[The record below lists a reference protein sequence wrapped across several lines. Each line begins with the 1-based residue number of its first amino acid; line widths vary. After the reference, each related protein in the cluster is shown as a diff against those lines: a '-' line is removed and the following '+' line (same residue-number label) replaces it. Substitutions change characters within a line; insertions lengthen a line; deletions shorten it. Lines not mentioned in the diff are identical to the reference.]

1 MSEKNL
7 IPFPERTESEQRKI
21 AQKGGKASGRARRR
35 KKELRDVARAILET
49 VDVESGK
56 TVAETATI
64 AIIQQA
70 LKGNVKAY
78 ECLRDTAYGKPVSTV
93 EMTGKGGAP
102 IVPPTFNIV
111 AHE

>member
-35 KKELRDVARAILET
+35 KKELREVVRILLET
-49 VDVESGK
+49 VDSVTGK
-56 TVAETATI
+56 TVAEAATV
-64 AIIQQA
+64 AIIKQA
-70 LKGNVKAY
+70 LKGNVKAF
-78 ECLRDTAYGKPVSTV
+78 ETLRDTAYGKPVSTV
-93 EMTGKGGAP
+93 EMTGKCGTP